1 MAGNGGITG
10 DDMKGGD
17 SRDQGQE
24 LTMNMLLK
32 LHRTSDEKVRE
43 IHRVGKSWART

>member
-1 MAGNGGITG
+1 MAAPKATTRRGE
-10 DDMKGGD
+10 M

-32 LHRTSDEKVRE
+32 LHRTSDEKVKE
-43 IHRVGKSWART
+43 IPRVGKSWART